1 MSKIGEARKAV
12 QLVVAGVP
20 LWGAAST
27 AENGIDQAEWW
38 ALVSLI
44 TGAVLVWL
52 TPNDKPTDDRIT
64 VDWGD
69 KGYIDPMDVVGLIL
83 MLLAAWLLFKVLGL
97 IP

>member
-12 QLVVAGVP
+12 GLVIAGVP
-20 LWGAAST
+20 IWGAAAT
-27 AENGIDQAEWW
+27 AENGVDQAEWW
-38 ALVSLI
+38 GLVTLL
-44 TGAVLVWL
+44 TGAFLVWYL
-52 TPNDKPTDDRIT
+52 PNDKRDDRIT

-83 MLLAAWLLFKVLGL
+83 MLLTAWLLFRVLGL